1 MIRNVESINDLMAAT
16 IITRVVICGKI
27 RGEKKETLKCEHNCF
42 LETLCQRLFHFPT
55 VRNTQVV

>member
-42 LETLCQRLFHFPT
+42 LETSVNVYSISQQLEIHR
-55 VRNTQVV
+55 